1 MIYEY
6 VKNITLLA
14 VFLALIEMILP
25 SQKFSKYIKLVLG
38 FVLMVNITLPFVDL
52 KKYSWELKSFDELV
66 YKQEFDYNYYVDAS
80 VQMDNMAISEGV
92 KQYTQTIFKSE
103 NYYIDDV
110 FVDYEISNNIIQ
122 FNSITFIIKQ
132 NNRVETNDN
141 KVVDAIKIDTI
152 EINGIKKEKSIDNSN
167 KKNDETDEIL
177 DLKNKVSKEY
187 NLSLHNIYV
196 KID

>member
-14 VFLALIEMILP
+14 VFLALVEMILP

-38 FVLMVNITLPFVDL
+38 FVLMVNITLPFVDF
-52 KKYSWELKSFDELV
+52 KKYSWELKSFDELIH
-66 YKQEFDYNYYVDAS
+66 QDEIDYNYYVDVS
-80 VQMDNMAISEGV
+80 MQMDNMAISEGV
-92 KQYTQTIFKSE
+92 KHYTQSFFKSDK
-103 NYYIDDV
+103 YYIDDV
-110 FVDYEISNNIIQ
+110 IVEFDINDDIVAFNEIE
-122 FNSITFIIKQ
+122 FYIK
-132 NNRVETNDN
+132 EIDSKEANDD
-141 KVVDAIKIDTI
+141 KKADVIKIDTI
-152 EINGIKKEKSIDNSN
+152 EINGIKKQDNFDE
-167 KKNDETDEIL
+167 KNDESSEIL